1 MNIFPGA
8 KTALYGIIGHP
19 VGHSLSP
26 AMHNAAFRTLNLD
39 AVYLAF
45 DVVDLKGA
53 MAGVRA
59 LGIQGLSVTVPHKEA
74 VMAHLDELDPV
85 ARRIGAVNTVVRK
98 GGQLKGLNTDWLG
111 AVKALQEEVA
121 KLTGKQVLLIGAGGA
136 ARAILAGL
144 REMGARV
151 HVANRTEE
159 RAKRLSE
166 PFGATWSGLEIP
178 EDLSFDILIN
188 TTTLGMAGE
197 NQDKMPV
204 SEAVIKKADIV
215 MDIVYSPLETKLL
228 KTAKTLSKTTV
239 NGLRMLLHQAVAQFE
254 IWTGERA
261 PIETME
267 SALSGRL
274 VKGHD

>member
-19 VGHSLSP
+19 VSHSLSP

-74 VMAHLDELDPV
+74 VMAYLDELDPV

-159 RAKRLSE
+159 KAKRLSE

-204 SEAVIKKADIV
+204 PEAVIKKADIV
-215 MDIVYSPLETKLL
+215 MDIVYSPLETRLL

-274 VKGHD
+274 KGP

>member
-19 VGHSLSP
+19 VSHSLSP

-74 VMAHLDELDPV
+74 VMAYLDELDPV

-159 RAKRLSE
+159 KAKRLSE

>member
-19 VGHSLSP
+19 VSHSLSP

-74 VMAHLDELDPV
+74 VMAYLDELDPV

-159 RAKRLSE
+159 KAKRLSE

-204 SEAVIKKADIV
+204 PEAVIKKADIV

-274 VKGHD
+274 KGP